1 MGVVGDS
8 CVGVAGRRSARILR
22 NSYIRERRGSVHSV
36 VVVPAGRRS
45 YVLTT
50 VSQAGRKDVAR
61 EIGGIV
67 TSFGL

>member
-1 MGVVGDS
+1 MSCPSLTGGSTGV
-8 CVGVAGRRSARILR
+8 
-22 NSYIRERRGSVHSV
+22 RERRGSVHSV
-36 VVVPAGRRS
+36 VVVPVGRRS